1 VATATRTKINISNQQ
16 RTQIKVNTVKNR
28 AITLL
33 KDAERLSNKQLVSV
47 LTFTL
52 MGKTLN
58 LMTLASF

>member
-47 LTFTL
+47 LT
-52 MGKTLN
+52 LN
-58 LMTLASF
+58 LIDRIKEN